1 MTSAGYLQAPYR
13 KCCAVLRKET
23 EQCEQEIAFCD
34 WLGEEFG
41 VDAPLAVAADVCGG
55 RNRLWIIFPVK
66 DVDETFY
73 VQTETFYGRD
83 AAKEDLILAKANAVG
98 LLDAIEIIPEALE
111 FEISKPWWKFWQR
124 QPEPPRKPDP
134 VDRSDTWFVAYAAFA
149 PMALVEATNTVPKAA
164 LERIKTEF
172 SDAGIWCIERYLG
185 GFAVMFFT
193 EAQRMSAENDKTLN
207 RISETLKDAIRPYD
221 EFDSLQYI
229 EPRITFDSKEVFD
242 RDYDGSWFKYT
253 R

>member
-1 MTSAGYLQAPYR
+1 MTLAGYLQVPYQ

-23 EQCEQEIAFCD
+23 EQGEREIAFCD
-34 WLGEEFG
+34 WLGAEF
-41 VDAPLAVAADVCGG
+41 VVEAPIAVAADVCGG

-66 DVDETFY
+66 DENETFY

-83 AAKEDLILAKANAVG
+83 EVKEDLILAKASAVG
-98 LLDAIEIIPEALE
+98 LLDDIEIIPQALE
-111 FEISKPWWKFWQR
+111 FEVSKPWWKVWQR
-124 QPEPPRKPDP
+124 EPEPRRQPYP
-134 VDRSDTWFVAYAAFA
+134 VDRSNKWFVAYAVFA
-149 PMALVEATNTVPKAA
+149 PMALEEATNTVPKAA
-164 LERIKTEF
+164 LERIRTEF

-185 GFAVMFFT
+185 GFTVMFFT
-193 EAQRMSAENDKTLN
+193 EAQRMSAENDKTQN

-229 EPRITFDSKEVFD
+229 EPRITFDSKEVFN